1 MMGLQSYA
9 GDSGIKVAQLQ
20 AASRTYTR
28 EDVENFR
35 RFVTQAVE
43 WLKEAIVMYRNYPH
57 QIQGLDY
64 NDKPGMVDVST
75 DIVNK
80 LSADNYYAEITIQDN
95 QEVVKQMEREIAT
108 SLFDRGLLAPVELLR
123 QLDRPNPEKTI
134 EDAEAYRGEQ
144 QALEI
149 LRQFPEAQQIL
160 QQFAQQAQMA
170 KGQPAQN
177 TQ

>member
-1 MMGLQSYA
+1 
-9 GDSGIKVAQLQ
+9 
-20 AASRTYTR
+20 
-28 EDVENFR
+28 
-35 RFVTQAVE
+35 
-43 WLKEAIVMYRNYPH
+43 
-57 QIQGLDY
+57 
-64 NDKPGMVDVST
+64 
-75 DIVNK
+75 VNK
-80 LSADNYYAEITIQDN
+80 MSADNYYVEITIQDN

-134 EDAEAYRGEQ
+134 EDAEIYRGER